1 MFKIINQFS
10 IAHTTVGSFSQ
21 SEHADTAFPL
31 PYTDKAISVLL
42 EGSMVL
48 VKVEQPLCQVLL
60 DILL

>member
-31 PYTDKAISVLL
+31 PYKAISVLM

-48 VKVEQPLCQVLL
+48 VKVEQPEVLL